1 MKKRFLTLLLASVM
15 LVACG
20 KQETKK
26 EEVKQTEQKQQPTQK
41 VEEKKEEKEKQQ
53 HLAEQQKANEE
64 KRKKEEE
71 QKQQNNI
78 KAILK
83 NQTKKCKGF
92 AKIITTS
99 IIFEEKNHKEILQY
113 LDNLL
118 KENGI
123 NYIVL
128 SLDNGKDYYINTL
141 SLIIEATFNQ
151 DFSVNE
157 QKEFYMYKD
166 GVYKTDDGKVLK

>member
-26 EEVKQTEQKQQPTQK
+26 EEVKQAEQKQQPTQK

-53 HLAEQQKANEE
+53 HLAEQQKAN
-64 KRKKEEE
+64 EE

-128 SLDNGKDYYINTL
+128 SLDNGKDYYINTS

-166 GVYKTDDGKVLK
+166 GVYKTDDGKVLE